1 MPRASIRARLTTW
14 YGGVLV
20 LTLVGLGVAVYLLM
34 SRVSLDRVDAMLD
47 FEFREAAERLAS
59 GRTPESLAEEP
70 AAFHEAYM
78 LRVLDERGR
87 VLAQSE
93 RLRGQPL
100 PLPAGRPP
108 EGRRLHA
115 SVTLGPLGVCRV
127 ISGGVATGSGRRIV
141 QIATSLDAWRTELSE
156 LRGVLWAILPA
167 GLLAATLG
175 GYWLAAS
182 SLAPIGRMTEAA
194 RRISAENLGER
205 LVVAN
210 PDDELG
216 RLAAT
221 LNAMLDRID
230 RGFAAARRFTAD
242 AAHELKTP
250 VASIRSEAEVTLLS
264 RRSPEDYER
273 TLRSIVEEA
282 ARLARL
288 ADRLL
293 ALSREDAGGYRRVST
308 RPARP
313 HRTRGGRCR
322 EGRRTTCRA
331 RFPRGRGAR
340 GLGRRRPRVAAS
352 GLRQPAR
359 QRGEVHPRRGPC
371 RRAGALHERPGGH
384 RGGRHRGRHPRRGP
398 AASLRP
404 LLSGG
409 PLPQPPHRRGRA
421 RPEHRQGHRRAARRH
436 RRGGESPRD
445 RQHVPRHAAGAGR
458 VAGPAPRPG
467 APPGIH

>member
-1 MPRASIRARLTTW
+1 MPRASIRTRLTMW

-70 AAFHEAYM
+70 AAFHESYM

-93 RLRGQPL
+93 RLRGQPS

-108 EGRRLHA
+108 EGRRLYA

-127 ISGGVATGSGRRIV
+127 ISDGVATGSGRRIV
-141 QIATSLDAWRTELSE
+141 LIATSLDAWRTELSE
-156 LRGVLWAILPA
+156 LRGVLWTILPA

-182 SLAPIGRMTEAA
+182 SLAPIGRMAEAA
-194 RRISAENLGER
+194 RRVSAKNLGER

-273 TLRSIVEEA
+273 TLRSVVEEA

-293 ALSREDAGGYRRVST
+293 ALSREDAGGT
-308 RPARP
+308 GGFRPVRLDLTVREAADVARD
-313 HRTRGGRCR
+313 
-322 EGRRTTCRA
+322 
-331 RFPRGRGAR
+331 
-340 GLGRRRPRVAAS
+340 AA
-352 GLRQPAR
+352 
-359 QRGEVHPRRGPC
+359 
-371 RRAGALHERPGGH
+371 RRAGLDFRVEEVPAVSVDADPESLRQVFDNLLDNAVKYTPAGGRIAVRGRCTNGRTVIEVSDTGVGIPAEALPRIFDRFFRADPSRSRRTGGAGLGLSITRAIAERHGGTVEVESRPGTGSTF
-384 RGGRHRGRHPRRGP
+384 RVT
-398 AASLRP
+398 
-404 LLSGG
+404 
-409 PLPQPPHRRGRA
+409 LPVRA
-421 RPEHRQGHRRAARRH
+421 E
-436 RRGGESPRD
+436 
-445 RQHVPRHAAGAGR
+445 
-458 VAGPAPRPG
+458 
-467 APPGIH
+467 